1 MTISVYNLLTLFFS
15 MLLLAAI
22 PSTSVLV
29 VTSRAAT
36 CGFKHGVILTLGI
49 IFGDIIFILTALL
62 GLSYIAQTLSAASKF
77 IQLFA
82 GLYLIG
88 FGISMLRP
96 KPNTNTSTS
105 PTTFADAS
113 FSTSFFTGLFMTL
126 ADLKAITF
134 YLGFLPAFI
143 NLKQANTIDIT
154 LIILAAAIAL
164 SSTKIFYAYLAT
176 HRKLKLHRSK
186 LGTLLI
192 KIAAIVLIIIGGT
205 LTLSTM
211 NQWLNT

>member
-1 MTISVYNLLTLFFS
+1 MTIPVYNLLALFFS

-29 VTSRAAT
+29 VTTRAAT
-36 CGFKHGVILTLGI
+36 CGFKHGVTLTLGI
-49 IFGDIIFILTALL
+49 IIGDIIFILTALL
-62 GLSYIAQTLSAASKF
+62 GLSYIAQTLSAASNF

-82 GLYLIG
+82 GLYLTW

-96 KPNTNTSTS
+96 KPNTSTS
-105 PTTFADAS
+105 PAPFADAS
-113 FSTSFFTGLFMTL
+113 LSASFLTGLFMTL

-164 SSTKIFYAYLAT
+164 SSTKIFYAYLTT
-176 HRKLKLHRSK
+176 HRKLNLHCSK
-186 LGTLLI
+186 LGTVLI
-192 KIAAIVLIIIGGT
+192 KIAAILLIIIGGT

>member
-1 MTISVYNLLTLFFS
+1 MTISVYNLLALFFS

-29 VTSRAAT
+29 VTTRAAT
-36 CGFKHGVILTLGI
+36 CGFKHGVTLTLGI
-49 IFGDIIFILTALL
+49 IIGDIIFILTALL
-62 GLSYIAQTLSAASKF
+62 GLSYIAQTLSAASNF

-82 GLYLIG
+82 GLYLIW

-96 KPNTNTSTS
+96 KPNTSTS
-105 PTTFADAS
+105 PATFADAS
-113 FSTSFFTGLFMTL
+113 FSASFLTGLFMTL

-164 SSTKIFYAYLAT
+164 SSTKIFYAYLTT
-176 HRKLKLHRSK
+176 HRKLKLHQSR
-186 LGTLLI
+186 LGTVLI
-192 KIAAIVLIIIGGT
+192 KSAAILLIIIGGT